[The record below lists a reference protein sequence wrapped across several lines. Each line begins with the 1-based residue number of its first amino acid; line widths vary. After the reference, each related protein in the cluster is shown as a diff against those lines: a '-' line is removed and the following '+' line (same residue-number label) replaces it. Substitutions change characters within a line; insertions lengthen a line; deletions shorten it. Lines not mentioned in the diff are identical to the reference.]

1 MQQRED
7 LWRKKLEREV
17 QKRKKLEENFN
28 QALKEAQEKKVGMGG
43 PDLEEGPHSTL
54 NEDEFYDAVELGL
67 DRLEE
72 EQQFKERLKTMK
84 VDTSSLS
91 PSKSQNHPL
100 WKEINRVTMEQLH
113 YAKLGVGEG
122 GWELF
127 AEDGEMRMYK
137 REQEIDGRVVDPL
150 KAVHTVKGV
159 TGHEMCHYFFSADVR
174 MEWESNSNCRF
185 RIEHNFTS

>member
-1 MQQRED
+1 MQQREE
-7 LWRKKLEREV
+7 LWKKKIEREI
-17 QKRKKLEENFN
+17 QKRKKLEENFG
-28 QALKEAQEKKVGMGG
+28 QALKEAQEKKAAMGG

-72 EQQFKERLKTMK
+72 EEAFKERLKTIK
-84 VDTSSLS
+84 LDPLLT
-91 PSKSQNHPL
+91 PSKAQNHPL
-100 WKEINRVTMEQLH
+100 WKEIDCVTLEQLN

-127 AEDGEMRMYK
+127 TEEGEMRLYK

-159 TGHEMCHYFFSADVR
+159 TGHEMCHYFFNPDVR
-174 MEWESNSNCRF
+174 MEWESMT
-185 RIEHNFTS
+185 IQ